1 MAVTQYI
8 ICFEECGRL
17 TYDARTEPQ
26 IKKGTTSPHRN
37 DQRQQRVYADSILIH
52 IKEKM
57 AATAL
62 LIAAMTATV
71 GFGVDAFVVLPSF
84 TTVSDTN
91 YIFISVGGSKSS
103 TERKNGVDRKRED
116 TRPLLFS
123 SNV

>member
-1 MAVTQYI
+1 
-8 ICFEECGRL
+8 
-17 TYDARTEPQ
+17 
-26 IKKGTTSPHRN
+26 
-37 DQRQQRVYADSILIH
+37 
-52 IKEKM
+52 M

-103 TERKNGVDRKRED
+103 MERKNGVDRKREENEAVVIFIERVAKRD
-116 TRPLLFS
+116 KGREAFLSPWILLRRLLPRS
-123 SNV
+123 GEWVSENI

>member
-1 MAVTQYI
+1 
-8 ICFEECGRL
+8 
-17 TYDARTEPQ
+17 
-26 IKKGTTSPHRN
+26 
-37 DQRQQRVYADSILIH
+37 VYADSILIH

-103 TERKNGVDRKRED
+103 TERKNGVDRKREENEAVVIHR
-116 TRPLLFS
+116 TCSEAR
-123 SNV
+123 